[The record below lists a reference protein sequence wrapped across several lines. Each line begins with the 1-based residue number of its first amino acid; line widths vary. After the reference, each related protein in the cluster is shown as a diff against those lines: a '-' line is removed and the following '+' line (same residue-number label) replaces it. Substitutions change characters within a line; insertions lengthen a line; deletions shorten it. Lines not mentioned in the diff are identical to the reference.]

1 MRRSPISIDALKVK
15 YRTGR
20 VRRAHK
26 VRAIGAS
33 VRL

>member
-1 MRRSPISIDALKVK
+1 MSSDALKVK

-20 VRRAHK
+20 VRRAHRVK
-26 VRAIGAS
+26 AIGAR